1 MDLKEIMQLNN
12 FVVAGNT
19 LDQEKYAYKI
29 KQKLIKHGY
38 NVACIDK
45 EFANLSEIP
54 FDIEV
59 LDLCIHPAKGI
70 KILKENQRSIKV
82 VVIQP
87 GAESQEILDFL
98 QANNIDH
105 LEGCLLVGLSL
116 YAKDQA

>member
-1 MDLKEIMQLNN
+1 MDLNKIMQLNN

-19 LDQEKYAYKI
+19 LDQDKYAYKI

-45 EFANLSEIP
+45 EYANLNEIP
-54 FDIEV
+54 FDIDV

-70 KILKENQRSIKV
+70 KILEENQRSVKV

-87 GAESQEILDFL
+87 GAESQEILNFL

-116 YAKDQA
+116 YGKDQA

>member
-1 MDLKEIMQLNN
+1 MELKAIMQLNN

-29 KQKLIKHGY
+29 KHELIKHGY

-45 EFANLSEIP
+45 EFANLAEIP

-70 KILKENQRSIKV
+70 KILKENQRSIKT

-87 GAESQEILDFL
+87 GAESPEILDFL
-98 QANNIDH
+98 QENNIDH

-116 YAKDQA
+116 YAKN